1 MASSYKAPPQL
12 NDETSYERWKK
23 EVALWETFTD
33 LSAEKRAPPI
43 CLSLTG
49 RAQDAV
55 LELDITKLNSVTGVT
70 ELIAKLDTL
79 FLKDTEQRIYG
90 AYDDFE
96 KFKRNSDMNV
106 NDYIIE
112 FEKRN
117 IKLKEHSIT
126 LPDAVLAYRLL
137 HSANIGTEKEQLARA
152 TISKLTHANMK
163 DQLRKI
169 FDEMCVGSSD
179 FVSPAN
185 VKVENESIYYNRD
198 NKRGNYRGNYQGRG
212 GYRGR
217 KYSQGNYNVQS
228 SNQVSQNREDVS
240 ENRQHKQSTRQRNP
254 PDGNGYTSKCIICKS
269 IFHWAKDCPDRN
281 KEEVSG
287 DKDKV
292 ILFNEEIENC
302 YIETFLGETINK
314 AILDSGCTETVCGNV
329 WLQCY
334 LDSLNKEE
342 SAKVQS
348 QSSSKVFRFGDGKCY
363 EATRKVTI
371 PAMIGDTEVHIETQV
386 VNCDL
391 PLLLSKNSMQK
402 ARTKIDFQKNKAIMF
417 DKEIDLRFTTSG
429 HYYIPL
435 KLENSNET
443 LLSLSET
450 SGLKDKKKVVYKLHK
465 QFSHPRAHKLQKLLQ
480 DAGIFDKELLNEI
493 EAIEGECTICQKYKK
508 PPPKPIVTFP
518 FDKDFNESVAMDIK
532 FYSGKPILHLIDH
545 ATRFSAASVI
555 HSKERDVV
563 ISKIFEI

>member
-1 MASSYKAPPQL
+1 MKHVLAQVILYHQQMLK
-12 NDETSYERWKK
+12 WKM
-23 EVALWETFTD
+23 
-33 LSAEKRAPPI
+33 
-43 CLSLTG
+43 SLYIITG
-49 RAQDAV
+49 T
-55 LELDITKLNSVTGVT
+55 TKKVITGVT
-70 ELIAKLDTL
+70 IKVVVDTEDENIAKETTMHKAVIKSVKIEEM
-79 FLKDTEQRIYG
+79 FLKTDST
-90 AYDDFE
+90 
-96 KFKRNSDMNV
+96 
-106 NDYIIE
+106 
-112 FEKRN
+112 
-117 IKLKEHSIT
+117 
-126 LPDAVLAYRLL
+126 
-137 HSANIGTEKEQLARA
+137 
-152 TISKLTHANMK
+152 
-163 DQLRKI
+163 
-169 FDEMCVGSSD
+169 SSL
-179 FVSPAN
+179 
-185 VKVENESIYYNRD
+185 
-198 NKRGNYRGNYQGRG
+198 Q
-212 GYRGR
+212 
-217 KYSQGNYNVQS
+217 
-228 SNQVSQNREDVS
+228 
-240 ENRQHKQSTRQRNP
+240 RQRNP
-254 PDGNGYTSKCIICKS
+254 PDVNGYTSRCIICKS

-287 DKDKV
+287 DKHKV

-348 QSSSKVFRFGDGKCY
+348 QSSSKVFRFGNGKFY
-363 EATRKVTI
+363 DTTRKVII

-402 ARTKIDFQKNKAIMF
+402 ARTKNDFQKNKAIMF

-435 KLENSNET
+435 KSENSNET

-450 SGLKDKKKVVYKLHK
+450 SDLKDKKKVAYKLHK

-518 FDKDFNESVAMDIK
+518 FAKDFNESVAMDIK

-545 ATRFSAASVI
+545 TTRFSAASVI
-555 HSKERDVV
+555 HSKGRDVV
-563 ISKIFEI
+563 ISKIFEIWISLFGVVRNSLNFTSEL